1 MNDEA
6 VRFEARDLRLS
17 QLLMIAIVWQL
28 FRDLPAVALPI
39 TLWLLWRA
47 ISPWRGEGSLQVD
60 ADGLTIAPLLLR
72 RWFTWRRSWAEI
84 AELELDHLGLEPAL
98 RLREHT
104 GRWRRLRLAQLGDL
118 TAILNALRQYRELD
132 DAVVRA
138 GAREAE
144 AVGRRTA
151 EMMIVAVLLVGLL
164 AYFMTSTHGWHPVWG
179 DWREIFLIT
188 MSLAVLFAAWRMHG
202 LSRRRPWTQML
213 LAGSFFGVALSGALI
228 LGNRTYTEQAPR
240 EEVPVLLRLAET
252 NARDQVWRAVE
263 PSAMPAL
270 ADFTVG
276 GHWRGYES
284 RLAAGQV
291 YRVRVQRGLFGDV
304 AIPPDAF
311 RDAERVAP

>member
-6 VRFEARDLRLS
+6 MRFEARDLRLF
-17 QLLMIAIVWQL
+17 QLLMIAVVWQL
-28 FRDLPAVALPI
+28 FRDLPVVALPI

-60 ADGLTIAPLLLR
+60 ADGLTIAPPLLR
-72 RWFTWRRSWAEI
+72 RWFTWR
-84 AELELDHLGLEPAL
+84 
-98 RLREHT
+98 
-104 GRWRRLRLAQLGDL
+104 
-118 TAILNALRQYRELD
+118 
-132 DAVVRA
+132 
-138 GAREAE
+138 
-144 AVGRRTA
+144 
-151 EMMIVAVLLVGLL
+151 
-164 AYFMTSTHGWHPVWG
+164 
-179 DWREIFLIT
+179 
-188 MSLAVLFAAWRMHG
+188 RMHG

-213 LAGSFFGVALSGALI
+213 LAGSFLGVALSGALI
-228 LGNRTYTEQAPR
+228 LGNRMYTEQAPR
-240 EEVPVLLRLAET
+240 EEAPVLLRLAET